1 MYLAGC
7 FAVGIII
14 NDAPQ
19 LQMAWAEGELYV
31 LSLHCN
37 NKLTVIFREKE
48 EAEFP
53 AKKKKRQNIV
63 YFAQDNK

>member
-1 MYLAGC
+1 
-7 FAVGIII
+7 
-14 NDAPQ
+14 
-19 LQMAWAEGELYV
+19 MAWAEGELYV

>member
-1 MYLAGC
+1 
-7 FAVGIII
+7 
-14 NDAPQ
+14 
-19 LQMAWAEGELYV
+19 MAWAEGELYV

-53 AKKKKRQNIV
+53 AKKKKGKILSISLRITNEKCTETLAQNWR
-63 YFAQDNK
+63 K